1 MSRITPKPGMTVE
14 ISMQG
19 IEKSRLD
26 AIEAAESLRKANE
39 AERAEAEFMRKEGET
54 GRITA
59 EQERTMEEDARNL
72 AESGRILA
80 EESRVTAENLRSNGE
95 QRRAEAEKGRSIAE
109 SGRADAEQQRVE
121 SDEMRENAE
130 ASRVTAETARA
141 NAEAL
146 RQQTFETNEAN
157 RHTAFESA
165 ENARESEWTEIKSN
179 VESSVGLAVVDA
191 EDAAKNANSAAES
204 ANAAAEKSVRYD
216 EAQTL
221 SDAQKAQARENI
233 EAASE
238 ADVNELK
245 GDVAAITP
253 DDTAVDGK
261 PWTSKKIV
269 DALCPPLNTSG
280 NPVQCHPVA
289 GYPLDVNVS
298 WEPTQEGSGDPSPD
312 NIRPIVGL
320 DSVSVTRCGK
330 NLVEHQYAPGYTVTK
345 NGLTFTVNDDYSVT
359 VKGTATAE
367 TYFNFKP
374 IKSADLIA
382 TDFIVAM
389 GKTVVRNGFEIRDI
403 IVQPYPSQHNTRL
416 YLVFAKDT
424 VVDTTYYP
432 TIVYGSTVTPY
443 EPYTGDTYTAELP
456 ETIYG
461 GELDWNT
468 GVLTVD
474 RRITIADGTVNK
486 FTPDHMGTFWN
497 MPFKSAPGTIDV
509 MGVQNS
515 HFKKDK
521 FGLNGYNDFLFTMP
535 EYMNGLFDTADN
547 LNAYLVEQNASGTP
561 VIFVYKLKT
570 PYTVQLTPQQ
580 IAALSGVNTLY
591 TDAGTLT
598 VTGRE
603 DPRHTIVELKNAIL
617 SLGGNI

>member
-1 MSRITPKPGMTVE
+1 MSSITPKPGMTVE

-39 AERAEAEFMRKEGET
+39 AK
-54 GRITA
+54 
-59 EQERTMEEDARNL
+59 RTE
-72 AESGRILA
+72 
-80 EESRVTAENLRSNGE
+80 
-95 QRRAEAEKGRSIAE
+95 
-109 SGRADAEQQRVE
+109 
-121 SDEMRENAE
+121 
-130 ASRVTAETARA
+130 AETARA

-146 RQQTFETNEAN
+146 RQQTFEANEAN
-157 RHTAFESA
+157 RQTAYESA
-165 ENARESEWTEIKSN
+165 ESARESEWTEIKSN
-179 VESSVGLAVVDA
+179 VETSVGSAVA
-191 EDAAKNANSAAES
+191 SASAATDAANTAADN

-216 EAQTL
+216 VAQKI
-221 SDAQKAQARENI
+221 SDAQKAQARGNI
-233 EAASE
+233 DAADKESVD
-238 ADVNELK
+238 ALK
-245 GDVAAITP
+245 GDLAAITP
-253 DDTAVDGK
+253 DDNAVDGK
-261 PWTSKKIV
+261 PWTSEKIV
-269 DALCPPLNTSG
+269 EALCPPFETTGSI
-280 NPVQCHPVA
+280 VQCHPVEH
-289 GYPLDVNVS
+289 YPLGVVS
-298 WEPTQEGSGDPSPD
+298 RIDATQSGTGDASPD
-312 NIRPIVGL
+312 NIRPIVGW

-330 NLVEHQYAPGYTVTK
+330 NLFSVGSANIFINNSGQETPIVGSVTTHKIPCKAGDKFILTCKNTFAPAPGNIGVVAFYDASDALLQRISNTHTNNITSTAPENAYYVLASCYAPT
-345 NGLTFTVNDDYSVT
+345 
-359 VKGTATAE
+359 E
-367 TYFNFKP
+367 
-374 IKSADLIA
+374 ADE
-382 TDFIVAM
+382 IV
-389 GKTVVRNGFEIRDI
+389 FE
-403 IVQPYPSQHNTRL
+403 L
-416 YLVFAKDT
+416 
-424 VVDTTYYP
+424 
-432 TIVYGSTVTPY
+432 GSTATPY

-521 FGLNGYNDFLFTMP
+521 FGLNGNNDFLFTMP

-591 TDAGTLT
+591 TDSGDISVSGRTDMIWLT
-598 VTGRE
+598 Q
-603 DPRHTIVELKNAIL
+603 
-617 SLGGNI
+617 SLIDRIAALETAAVSE

>member
-1 MSRITPKPGMTVE
+1 MSSITPKPGMTVE

-39 AERAEAEFMRKEGET
+39 AERTEAELMRKEGEA

-80 EESRVTAENLRSNGE
+80 EENRVTAENLRSIGE
-95 QRRAEAEKGRSIAE
+95 QS
-109 SGRADAEQQRVE
+109 RVE
-121 SDEMRENAE
+121 SEELRENAE
-130 ASRVTAETARA
+130 AARVTAETARA

-146 RQQTFETNEAN
+146 RQQTFEANESN
-157 RHTAFESA
+157 RQTAYESA
-165 ENARESEWTEIKSN
+165 ESARESEWTEIKSN
-179 VESSVGLAVVDA
+179 VESSVGSAVA
-191 EDAAKNANSAAES
+191 SASAATDAANTAADN

-216 EAQTL
+216 VAQKI

-238 ADVNELK
+238 AYVSELK

-253 DDTAVDGK
+253 DDNAVDGK
-261 PWTSKKIV
+261 PWTSEKIV
-269 DALCPPLNTSG
+269 EALCPPFETTGSIVQC
-280 NPVQCHPVA
+280 NPVEH
-289 GYPLDVNVS
+289 YPLGVVS
-298 WEPTQEGSGDPSPD
+298 RIDATQSGTGDASPD
-312 NIRPIVGL
+312 NIRPIVGW
-320 DSVSVTRCGK
+320 DAM
-330 NLVEHQYAPGYTVTK
+330 QI
-345 NGLTFTVNDDYSVT
+345 VNSNDA
-359 VKGTATAE
+359 GE
-367 TYFNFKP
+367 TN
-374 IKSADLIA
+374 
-382 TDFIVAM
+382 
-389 GKTVVRNGFEIRDI
+389 
-403 IVQPYPSQHNTRL
+403 
-416 YLVFAKDT
+416 
-424 VVDTTYYP
+424 
-432 TIVYGSTVTPY
+432 
-443 EPYTGDTYTAELP
+443 TYTAELP

-486 FTPDHMGTFWN
+486 FTPDRNGDFWN

-515 HFKKDK
+515 HFEKNK
-521 FGLNGYNDFLFTMP
+521 FGLNGYGEFLFTMP
-535 EYMNGLFDTADN
+535 GYMNGLFDTADN

-561 VIFVYKLKT
+561 VTFVYKLKT

-580 IAALSGVNTLY
+580 ITSLSGTNTLY
-591 TDAGTLT
+591 TDSGDTAVSGRADPVWLT
-598 VTGRE
+598 Q
-603 DPRHTIVELKNAIL
+603 
-617 SLGGNI
+617 SLMERIAALESAATNI